1 MVICDLKSFMV
12 MNPNSSNPA
21 DEDTPESASPQAA
34 TDRRGRR
41 QAETRE
47 RLFRTAMKLFAERG
61 FFETTVED
69 ITDAADVGKGTF
81 FNYFP
86 SKEHVLGAFG
96 EIQRGKIE
104 AALIE
109 ARASKTPFGVQFR
122 RLGDAL
128 LEEPGRSPAFLRSAM
143 IAHLSSDSVRKHLC
157 DNLALGRQKLAE
169 FLALG
174 QERGEVR
181 RDIEARELAR
191 GVQESFFGSMLL
203 WCMHE
208 GSDLK
213 SWYEPLFRLVWS
225 GLDSRAAQG
234 AFPSKE

>member
-1 MVICDLKSFMV
+1 

-21 DEDTPESASPQAA
+21 DHNSEEPVSPHTA

-41 QAETRE
+41 QLETRE
-47 RLFRTAMKLFAERG
+47 RLFRAAMKLFAERG

-104 AALIE
+104 AALNE

-122 RLGDAL
+122 HLGDAL

-157 DNLALGRQKLAE
+157 GNLALARQKLAE

-174 QERGEVR
+174 QQRGEVR
-181 RDIEARELAR
+181 RDMEALELAR

-203 WCMHE
+203 WCLHE

-234 AFPSKE
+234 DSTSKE